1 MADLVKVAQAS
12 LDASTGM
19 YAGQTPDL
27 VAGEALGAVVP
38 CYIKA
43 ADGKVYQ
50 SNGTAVNEAAK
61 FDGFTARTASIGQA
75 VTLLTAPARF
85 RYGAGLTIGADLY
98 VSATAG
104 KLSDVA
110 TIGGVRAIA
119 RVINSTDIRVTKFS
133 DAA

>member
-1 MADLVKVAQAS
+1 MADLVKDARAS

-19 YAGQTPDL
+19 YAGQIPDL
-27 VAGEALGAVVP
+27 IAGEALGAVVP

-61 FDGFTARTASIGQA
+61 FDGFTARAVSIGQA
-75 VTLLTAPARF
+75 VTLFQAPARF
-85 RYGAGLTIGADLY
+85 RYGTALVPGTPLF

-104 KLSDVA
+104 KLADAA
-110 TIGGVRAIA
+110 TVGGLTPVA
-119 RVINSTDIRVTKFS
+119 RVINATDIRVTVN
-133 DAA
+133 AA

>member
-50 SNGTAVNEAAK
+50 SNGTAANEAAK
-61 FDGFTARTASIGQA
+61 FDGMTARAVSIGQA
-75 VTLLTAPARF
+75 VTLFTAPARF
-85 RYGAGLTIGADLY
+85 RYGTGLTIGADLFI
-98 VSATAG
+98 SATAG
-104 KLSDVA
+104 KLADAA

>member
-12 LDASTGM
+12 LDTSTGM

-50 SNGTAVNEAAK
+50 SNGTAATEPAK
-61 FDGFTARTASIGQA
+61 FDGMTARAVSIGQA
-75 VTLLTAPARF
+75 VTLFTAPARF
-85 RYGAGLTIGADLY
+85 RYGTGLVIGTDLF

-104 KLSDVA
+104 KLSDTA
-110 TIGGVRAIA
+110 TVGGVRAIA
-119 RVINSTDIRVTKFS
+119 RVVNATDIRVTKFS

>member
-1 MADLVKVAQAS
+1 MADLVKAAQAS

-50 SNGTAVNEAAK
+50 SNGTAANEAAK
-61 FDGFTARTASIGQA
+61 FDGFTARAVSIGQP
-75 VTLLTAPARF
+75 VTLFTAPARF
-85 RYGAGLTIGADLY
+85 RYGAGLAIGTDLF

-104 KLSDVA
+104 KLSDTA
-110 TIGGVRAIA
+110 TTGGVRAIA
-119 RVINSTDIRVTKFS
+119 RVVNATDIRVTKFS

>member
-12 LDASTGM
+12 LDTSTGM

-50 SNGTAVNEAAK
+50 SNGTAATEPAK
-61 FDGFTARTASIGQA
+61 FDGFTARAVSIGQA
-75 VTLLTAPARF
+75 VTLFTAPARF
-85 RYGAGLTIGADLY
+85 RYGTGLTIGADLY

-104 KLSDVA
+104 KLSDTA
-110 TIGGVRAIA
+110 TVGGVRAIA
-119 RVINSTDIRVTKFS
+119 RVVNSTDIRVTKFS